1 MTFRKRRL
9 RALALPVGT
18 VRLMMEIAE
27 SKGRQ
32 QFYTKQNSPLL
43 RALRAA
49 AFVRSIESSN
59 RIDGVTVAPERLPP
73 LAAGRDRPRNRW
85 EEEIRGYARA
95 LNLIYTE
102 PRNPQVTPDFL
113 RRLHWIT
120 LEGAADAG
128 QWKLEENEIFDVR
141 GVEQR
146 SLILRTVSVLETPAA
161 MEELCKSYRAEL
173 NGQEV
178 HSLLAMAALVLDF
191 LYIHPFRE
199 GNGRMSRLLAL
210 LALYQHGFEVG
221 RFISL
226 ERLFEA
232 SRDDYCEALQRS
244 YEGWHEGTHD
254 PMPWLEYFF
263 SVLQRGYQEFEQR
276 AGETTSPRGQ
286 KTPLV
291 EIAIDSF
298 PCEFTLSELERT
310 CPGVSRETVRRVVR
324 QLRKNGS
331 LVCQRHGSAVTWR
344 KAGDLLLA
352 VKRSGR

>member
-1 MTFRKRRL
+1 MTFRNVWLQELRL
-9 RALALPVGT
+9 PAGT

-32 QFYTKQNSPLL
+32 QFYTKQKSQLL

-59 RIDGVTVAPERLPP
+59 RIDGVTVAAERLPL
-73 LAAGRDRPRNRW
+73 LAAGRDKLRNRS

-95 LNLIYTE
+95 LNLVYSE
-102 PRNPQVTPDFL
+102 SLNPQVTPDFL
-113 RRLHWIT
+113 RGLHQIA

-141 GVEQR
+141 GVER
-146 SLILRTVSVLETPAA
+146 ASLSFRTVSVAETPGA
-161 MEELCKSYRAEL
+161 MEEVCTSYRAEV
-173 NGQEV
+173 NAQEV
-178 HSLLAMAALVLDF
+178 DSLLAVAALVLDF
-191 LYIHPFRE
+191 LRIHPFRE

-210 LALYQHGFEVG
+210 LALYQHGFEVV

-232 SRDDYCEALQRS
+232 SHDDYCEALRRS
-244 YEGWHEGTHD
+244 SEEWHDGKHD
-254 PMPWLEYFF
+254 LIPWLKYFL
-263 SVLQRGYQEFEQR
+263 SVLRRGYQEFEQR
-276 AGETTSPRGQ
+276 AGDATSPRGQ

-291 EIAIDSF
+291 EIAIDGF

-310 CPGVSRETVRRVVR
+310 CPGVSRQTVRQVVR
-324 QLRKNGS
+324 QLRNNGS
-331 LVCQRHGSAVTWR
+331 LVYQRHGSAVTWR